1 MRALALNWTRARV
14 LGGIA
19 LFAALTA
26 LTARVTIPL
35 PFTPVP
41 VTLQVLAVLLAG
53 LTLGAREG
61 AASQLAYLTAIAV
74 GLPLS
79 AKGLGG
85 PAAFLGP
92 TGGYLVAFV
101 PAAYVV
107 GALARPGWR
116 TWAAMLAG
124 VAVIYLGGAS
134 WLAIWL
140 GGDWGKAWTMGVAP
154 FIAVDLA
161 KALVVAMVV
170 DGARR
175 LVG

>member
-53 LTLGAREG
+53 LTLGARAG

-140 GGDWGKAWTMGVAP
+140 GGDWGKAWTMGVVP

-161 KALVVAMVV
+161 KALVAAIVV